1 MIDSTNTATK
11 QRGRLPHWLVRLRSW
26 IRYGTSL
33 QVKLVVLVMIIA
45 FLVVGALY
53 WFALVSL
60 RTSIASIYEQ
70 RALSV
75 TAIISK
81 SIQEKDYILYYSDKL
96 ATDIEQLH
104 ERYEA
109 VVGISVVG
117 VSARGFLVVA
127 STDPTMVGVL
137 ASEEDQDRFKILKEV
152 EATNVSLGDNIYLRA
167 YHPIFS
173 GPDLIGVVVLDMS
186 LAEQALFISR
196 LSWQFGVASVIGFFL
211 LGGFLYL
218 ALLMIVTKPIGR
230 IAKVVGFVAQRKYDV
245 EVSSPSQRI
254 PGTRIQDEV
263 SRLIDGFN
271 LMTKVIHSH
280 EQKLMKLVML
290 DELTGAYTRDHLHAE
305 LDRELA
311 KTRRYKYPT
320 SLLLIDVAEIESR
333 IQQEQEQVLIRTANF
348 LVSSLRNVDVL
359 FRVSDLRFAAL
370 LPATPPAGAS
380 VAAERLRTRVPDVS
394 ALFDFPVILSISHMG
409 WEDEDAPSS
418 DDVLADIIEP
428 LEDLGK

>member
-1 MIDSTNTATK
+1 MDLINTAK
-11 QRGRLPHWLVRLRSW
+11 WPRGRLPHWLVRLRSW

-33 QVKLVVLVMIIA
+33 QVKLVVLVMVIA

-96 ATDIEQLH
+96 NADIEQLH
-104 ERYEA
+104 DRYEA
-109 VVGISVVG
+109 VVGITVVG
-117 VSARGFLVVA
+117 VSARGFLAVA
-127 STDPTMVGVL
+127 STDPTVVGVL
-137 ASEEDQDRFKILKEV
+137 ASEEDQARFEILKEV
-152 EATNVSLGDNIYLRA
+152 EVTNVSLGGNVYLRA

-196 LSWQFGVASVIGFFL
+196 LSWQFGVASIVGFFL

-218 ALLMIVTKPIGR
+218 SLLVIVTKPIGR

-254 PGTRIQDEV
+254 PGTRIRDEV

-280 EQKLMKLVML
+280 EQKLMKLVVL
-290 DELTGAYTRDHLHAE
+290 DELTGAYTRDHLRAE

-320 SLLLIDVAEIESR
+320 SLLLIDVGGIESR
-333 IQQEQEQVLIRTANF
+333 TQQEQEQVLIRTANF
-348 LVSSLRNVDVL
+348 LVSTLRNVDVL
-359 FRVSDLRFAAL
+359 FRVSDLRFASL
-370 LPATPPAGAS
+370 LPATPLAGAS
-380 VAAERLRTRVPDVS
+380 VATERLRARVLDVS
-394 ALFDFPVILSISHMG
+394 SLFDFPVVLSIRHMG
-409 WEDEDAPSS
+409 WEGEDAPSV
-418 DDVLADIIEP
+418 DDILAYIIGP
-428 LEDLGK
+428 LEDLSE

>member
-1 MIDSTNTATK
+1 MDLINTATR

-33 QVKLVVLVMIIA
+33 QVKLVVLVMVIA

-60 RTSIASIYEQ
+60 RTSTASIYEQ

-96 ATDIEQLH
+96 NADIEQLH
-104 ERYEA
+104 DRYEA
-109 VVGISVVG
+109 VVGITVVG

-127 STDPTMVGVL
+127 STDPTVVGVL
-137 ASEEDQDRFKILKEV
+137 ASEEDQDRFEILKEV
-152 EATNVSLGDNIYLRA
+152 EISNVSLGGNVYLRA

-196 LSWQFGVASVIGFFL
+196 LSWQFGVASIVGFFL

-218 ALLMIVTKPIGR
+218 SLLVIVTKPIGR

-254 PGTRIQDEV
+254 PGTRIRDEV

-280 EQKLMKLVML
+280 EQKLMKLVVL
-290 DELTGAYTRDHLHAE
+290 DELTGAYTRDHLRAE

-320 SLLLIDVAEIESR
+320 SLLLIDVGGIESR
-333 IQQEQEQVLIRTANF
+333 TQQEQEQVLIRTANF
-348 LVSSLRNVDVL
+348 LVSTLRNVDVL
-359 FRVSDLRFAAL
+359 FRVSDLRFASL

-380 VAAERLRTRVPDVS
+380 VAAERLRARVPDVS
-394 ALFDFPVILSISHMG
+394 SLFDFPVVLSISHMG
-409 WEDEDAPSS
+409 WEGEDAPSG
-418 DDVLADIIEP
+418 DDVLAYVIESLDDP
-428 LEDLGK
+428 SK

>member
-1 MIDSTNTATK
+1 MDLINTATR

-33 QVKLVVLVMIIA
+33 QVKLVVLVMVIA

-60 RTSIASIYEQ
+60 RTSTASIYEQ

-96 ATDIEQLH
+96 NADIEQLH
-104 ERYEA
+104 DRYEA
-109 VVGISVVG
+109 VVGITVVG
-117 VSARGFLVVA
+117 VSARGFLAVA
-127 STDPTMVGVL
+127 STDPTVVGVL
-137 ASEEDQDRFKILKEV
+137 ASEEDQARFDILKEV
-152 EATNVSLGDNIYLRA
+152 EVTNVSLGGNVYLRA

-196 LSWQFGVASVIGFFL
+196 LSWQFGVASIVGFFL

-218 ALLMIVTKPIGR
+218 SLLVIVTKPIGR

-254 PGTRIQDEV
+254 PGTRIRDEV

-280 EQKLMKLVML
+280 EQKLMKLVVL
-290 DELTGAYTRDHLHAE
+290 DELTGAYTRDHLRAE

-320 SLLLIDVAEIESR
+320 SLLLIDVGGIESR
-333 IQQEQEQVLIRTANF
+333 TQQEQEQVLIRTANF
-348 LVSSLRNVDVL
+348 LVSTLRNVDVL
-359 FRVSDLRFAAL
+359 FRVSDLRFASL

-380 VAAERLRTRVPDVS
+380 VAAERLRARVPDVS
-394 ALFDFPVILSISHMG
+394 SLFDFPVVLSISHMG
-409 WEDEDAPSS
+409 WEGEDAPSG
-418 DDVLADIIEP
+418 DDVLAYVIESLDDP
-428 LEDLGK
+428 SK

>member
-1 MIDSTNTATK
+1 MMDSTNTATR
-11 QRGRLPHWLVRLRSW
+11 QRGRLPHWFVRLRSW

-33 QVKLVVLVMIIA
+33 QVKLVVLVMVIA

-53 WFALVSL
+53 WFALISL
-60 RTSIASIYEQ
+60 RTSIASVYEQ

-152 EATNVSLGDNIYLRA
+152 EVTNVSLGDNIYLRA

-254 PGTRIQDEV
+254 PGTRIRDEV

-290 DELTGAYTRDHLHAE
+290 DELTGAYTRD
-305 LDRELA
+305 R
-311 KTRRYKYPT
+311 
-320 SLLLIDVAEIESR
+320 
-333 IQQEQEQVLIRTANF
+333 
-348 LVSSLRNVDVL
+348 
-359 FRVSDLRFAAL
+359 
-370 LPATPPAGAS
+370 
-380 VAAERLRTRVPDVS
+380 
-394 ALFDFPVILSISHMG
+394 
-409 WEDEDAPSS
+409 
-418 DDVLADIIEP
+418 
-428 LEDLGK
+428 

>member
-1 MIDSTNTATK
+1 MMDSTNTATR
-11 QRGRLPHWLVRLRSW
+11 QRGWLPHWFVRLRSW

-33 QVKLVVLVMIIA
+33 QVKLVVLVMVIA

-60 RTSIASIYEQ
+60 RTSIASVYEQ

-96 ATDIEQLH
+96 AADIEQLH
-104 ERYEA
+104 DRYEA
-109 VVGISVVG
+109 VVGITVVG

-127 STDPTMVGVL
+127 STDPTVVGVL

-152 EATNVSLGDNIYLRA
+152 TVTNVSLGSNVYLRA

-196 LSWQFGVASVIGFFL
+196 LSWQFGVASVVGFFL

-218 ALLMIVTKPIGR
+218 ALLLIVTKPIGR
-230 IAKVVGFVAQRKYDV
+230 IAKVVGVVAQRKYDV

-254 PGTRIQDEV
+254 PGTRIRDEV

-311 KTRRYKYPT
+311 KTRRYKHPT

-333 IQQEQEQVLIRTANF
+333 PQQEQEQVLIRTANF

-394 ALFDFPVILSISHMG
+394 ALFDFPVMLSISHMG

-418 DDVLADIIEP
+418 DDILADVIRP
-428 LEDLGK
+428 LKDLGK

>member
-152 EATNVSLGDNIYLRA
+152 EVTNVSLGDNIYLRA